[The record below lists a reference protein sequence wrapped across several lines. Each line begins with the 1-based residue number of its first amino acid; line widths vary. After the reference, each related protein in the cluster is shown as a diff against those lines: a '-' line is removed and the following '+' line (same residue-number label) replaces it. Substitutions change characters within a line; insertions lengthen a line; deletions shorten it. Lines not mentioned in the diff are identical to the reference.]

1 MGSGLQHAALAH
13 SPRAA
18 AAAGS
23 LLHSSL
29 PTRCRTPRMQRV
41 ALGLAVLPGRV
52 DGTCLGTETAV
63 SSSRVD
69 WREPALGA
77 ALEPYRLSL
86 RFSDPAVC
94 WEQCRGGRL
103 ALRVAPVARQR
114 QACAAPYSAP
124 SPWAQCGREAI
135 FLNTS
140 WAGLGSA
147 RHATKKHIHPNPL
160 LSPLRELGFVFK
172 SVWQATK
179 LAESGSWLATRSKNV
194 VLSPPLFP
202 PPHPPDFFSP
212 SLSDSFMY

>member
-1 MGSGLQHAALAH
+1 MGSSLQHAALAH
-13 SPRAA
+13 SLRAA

-29 PTRCRTPRMQRV
+29 PTRCRTPRMQWV
-41 ALGLAVLPGRV
+41 ALGLAVPPGRV
-52 DGTCLGTETAV
+52 DGTCLGTQTAV
-63 SSSRVD
+63 SSSRAD

-86 RFSDPAVC
+86 RFFSDPAVC
-94 WEQCRGGRL
+94 QEQCCGGRL
-103 ALRVAPVARQR
+103 ALRVAPVVRQW

-147 RHATKKHIHPNPL
+147 RHATKKHIHLNPL
-160 LSPLRELGFVFK
+160 LSPL
-172 SVWQATK
+172 
-179 LAESGSWLATRSKNV
+179 
-194 VLSPPLFP
+194 
-202 PPHPPDFFSP
+202 
-212 SLSDSFMY
+212 